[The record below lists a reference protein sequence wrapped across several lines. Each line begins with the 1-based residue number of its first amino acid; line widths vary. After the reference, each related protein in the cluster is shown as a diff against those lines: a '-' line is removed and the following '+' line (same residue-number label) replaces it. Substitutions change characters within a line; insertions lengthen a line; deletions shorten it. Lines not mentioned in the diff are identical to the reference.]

1 MQSATISI
9 TSSGTITGNYK
20 TQYLLTVLTDPSVLT
35 PQPTRNP
42 TGETG
47 PANGWWYDSS
57 TSVTLTAQPVTGYT
71 FNYWDVDGTSQGNG
85 VNPITA
91 AMSGPHTTTAHY
103 KLAVQMAVTIN
114 PLSATI
120 TLGQSVGFT
129 SNVTGGTPAY
139 TYQWY
144 LDGNP
149 VSGAT
154 SSTWAFTPSTTGVY
168 FVFLKV
174 TDSNGIAVQSDT
186 ARIMVV
192 SVPVGG
198 YSVSL
203 AKQPMPRLA
212 TYLTL
217 VMLLGA
223 MLSLRKRKE
232 K

>member
-1 MQSATISI
+1 
-9 TSSGTITGNYK
+9 
-20 TQYLLTVLTDPSVLT
+20 
-35 PQPTRNP
+35 
-42 TGETG
+42 
-47 PANGWWYDSS
+47 
-57 TSVTLTAQPVTGYT
+57 VTGYT
-71 FNYWDVDGTSQGNG
+71 FDYWGIDGTSQGSG
-85 VNPITA
+85 VNPATA
-91 AMSGPHTTTAHY
+91 AMNGPHTATAHY

-114 PLSATI
+114 PPSATI

-129 SNVTGGTPAY
+129 SNVSGGTPAY

-154 SSTWAFTPSTTGVY
+154 SSTWTFTPSATGIY

-174 TDSNGIAVQSDT
+174 TDFNGIAVQSDS
-186 ARIMVV
+186 ARIVV
-192 SVPVGG
+192 ISVPVGG

-203 AKQPMPRLA
+203 AKQSTPRLA

-223 MLSLRKRKE
+223 MLSLRKRK
-232 K
+232 KK